1 MRYLETIDILH
12 GGSNV
17 ALAHTAPIE
26 GEDLALYGGDVAL
39 MLLDNLRLERAL
51 AVTRHMDGD
60 FAQCGLERL
69 LGIAIAGIV
78 AGIGACMAGIAEMVL
93 HLSFEGGLED
103 GRKDTFDEI
112 LDVLRVLGVIGF
124 HNLLGD
130 VVRRRGSHFAFC
142 HG

>member
-1 MRYLETIDILH
+1 MDFFQYAVRDMGDLFVRHLEAIDILH

-60 FAQCGLERL
+60 FAQCGRWFCISPLSAASKMGAKIRL
-69 LGIAIAGIV
+69 TTSWMSCASWG
-78 AGIGACMAGIAEMVL
+78 
-93 HLSFEGGLED
+93 
-103 GRKDTFDEI
+103 
-112 LDVLRVLGVIGF
+112 
-124 HNLLGD
+124 
-130 VVRRRGSHFAFC
+130 
-142 HG
+142 